1 MTVTVADRSL
11 LGVVGS
17 SLRVPLVTG
26 GESRYVNLDQA
37 ASAPALTAVAEHVTE
52 LLPLYASV
60 HRGAGYASQVSTS
73 VYESARG
80 IVGGFVNARESDVV
94 VFTRNTTEALGLLAS
109 AVPGE
114 TVLLDIE
121 HHANLLPW
129 QRGSGRIVLSA
140 DTIAETLE
148 RLDAELAA
156 RPAALVTVTGAS
168 NVTGETLPLRAIAT
182 IAHRRGAR
190 LAVDGAQLVPHR
202 RVDLLRDGIDYLAFS
217 GHKIHAPF
225 GAGVLVGRKDWLDVA
240 PPLLQGGG
248 AVAEVTLHG
257 ATWHPAPARH
267 EAGSP
272 NVVGVAALARAVSE
286 IGRLDADAWADHDRA
301 LRTRLITG
309 LEALPGVHAHRI
321 FSDSADAVG
330 VVSFSI
336 DGTDARLVAAY
347 LSAEHGIGVRDG
359 RFCAHPLLA
368 KLGIDGPALRASFG
382 IGSTDAD
389 VDALLG
395 ALTLFL
401 TSGPA
406 WRYEFVG
413 GQWAPVDDPRP
424 RPDWAPVLGGSAV
437 RFGCAA

>member
-37 ASAPALTAVAEHVTE
+37 ASAPALTAVAEHVAE

-80 IVGGFVNARESDVV
+80 IVGGFVNARENDVV

-140 DTIAETLE
+140 DTVAETLE

-217 GHKIHAPF
+217 GHKIYAPF

-301 LRTRLITG
+301 LRTRLIAG
-309 LEALPGVHAHRI
+309 LEALPGVHPHRI

-382 IGSTDAD
+382 VGSTEAD

>member
-1 MTVTVADRSL
+1 MAVTLAGRP
-11 LGVVGS
+11 GVVGS

-26 GESRYVNLDQA
+26 GDSRYVNLDYA
-37 ASAPALTAVAEHVTE
+37 ASAPALTAVADHVAE

-73 VYESARG
+73 VYENARG
-80 IVGGFVNARESDVV
+80 IVGEFVNARESDVV

-129 QRGSGRIVLSA
+129 QRRAARIVLAA
-140 DTIAETLE
+140 DTLAETLA

-168 NVTGETLPLRAIAT
+168 NVTGETMPLRAIAT

-202 RVDLLRDGIDYLAFS
+202 RVDLLRDGVDYLAFS
-217 GHKIHAPF
+217 GHKVYAPF
-225 GAGVLVGRKDWLDVA
+225 GAGVLVGRKDWLDAA

-248 AVAEVTLHG
+248 AVVEVTLHG
-257 ATWHPAPARH
+257 ATWHPAPSRH

-286 IGRLDADAWADHDRA
+286 IGRLDADEWVADDRA
-301 LRTRLITG
+301 LRGRLVAG
-309 LEALPGVHAHRI
+309 LEALPGVHPHRI
-321 FSDSADAVG
+321 FSDSVDAVG

-336 DGTDARLVAAY
+336 DGTDAGLVAAY

-368 KLGIDGPALRASFG
+368 RLGVDGPALRASFG
-382 IGSTDAD
+382 VGSTDAD
-389 VDALLG
+389 IDALLG

-401 TSGPA
+401 ASGPA
-406 WRYEFVG
+406 WRYEYVD
-413 GQWAPVDDPRP
+413 GQWTPVDDARP
-424 RPDWAPVLGGSAV
+424 RPDWAPARGASAV